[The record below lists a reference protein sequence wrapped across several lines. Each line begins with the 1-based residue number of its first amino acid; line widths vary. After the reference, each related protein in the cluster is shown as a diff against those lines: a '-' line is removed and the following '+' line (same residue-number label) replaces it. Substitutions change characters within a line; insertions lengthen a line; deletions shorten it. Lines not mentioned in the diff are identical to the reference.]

1 MNSLKVPKIRYV
13 IAMLFLITIVTSKA
27 MHKIDD
33 QEAAD
38 ILCLLLGDQR
48 NNDAEV
54 PSQDNANSPEEIAN
68 GGSSAP
74 ALPKPKALRKKSNKR
89 KWYTVVDF
97 AGSESQTNRQDDT
110 PQKKVRIVNRALID
124 RAQENDEVRCQW
136 CGRRVFLCNYEEHIN
151 GYHQNIIPESRDLVI
166 WDTRQANTI
175 LCGHCSQ
182 SIHKEK
188 LEKHIRKYHDKQIE
202 VLLDA
207 LAPEPE
213 LPPSIQS

>member
-97 AGSESQTNRQDDT
+97 AHPAQQTNTPAT

-166 WDTRQANTI
+166 WDTRQANTM

-207 LAPEPE
+207 LAPKPE

>member
-1 MNSLKVPKIRYV
+1 
-13 IAMLFLITIVTSKA
+13 MLFLITIVTSKA

-97 AGSESQTNRQDDT
+97 AHPAQQTNTPAT

-166 WDTRQANTI
+166 WDTRQANTM

-207 LAPEPE
+207 LAPKPE